1 MAERVLPESVDYTKI
16 LPLAVESRSRRRT
29 FLPTNGASF
38 VSDANN
44 IIRVDVSA
52 NAFLDTKH
60 SYLRFRMRNTTGQS
74 FGPDFGG
81 GHCFIERLVIE
92 QQGNILSDCQHYNR
106 LLSSILLPAQTSL
119 SSQAERSIT
128 ECQRWC
134 NEAGTQGAAGVD
146 FVDEAPNNECGGS
159 ANTSPTNSVIIANGQ
174 EFIFSIPL
182 VNGLLGTTQ
191 DKMVP
196 LQLLGSSPLTIEITL
211 ADVEDCGVF
220 GAAPASYTIDDV
232 RYIASLVEVGPD
244 VDAHIREVQAMSG
257 GRLVLNGVD
266 YTHFNGQLPA
276 GAQGEQSINIPCRRK
291 SIKSLLWSATS
302 RTYAAPVKS
311 AGYTLSFG
319 GHLCLRDWYIK
330 AGSVKYPPIPI
341 SCRMDGLAIS
351 ANSQKAECFDELA
364 KCFGSL
370 HSAHGCGLLTR
381 TNTYT
386 TDCDGGNVPLNNA
399 AGGGVGSNR
408 TYRFSPFGVD
418 CEAFQRTA
426 AESGIDTSSR
436 SLPMTLNVNIGTA
449 AGGAAAADAV
459 AVDAYVV
466 YDSLY
471 FIDQAGRINVSM

>member
-29 FLPTNGASF
+29 YLPTNGNSF

-44 IIRVDVSA
+44 IIRIDVSA

-60 SYLRFRMRNTTGQS
+60 SYLRFRMRNTTGQA

-81 GHCFIERLVIE
+81 GQGFIERLVIS
-92 QQGNILSDCQHYNR
+92 QQGDILSDCQHYNR
-106 LLSSILLPAQTSL
+106 LLSSILLPAQASTSA
-119 SSQAERSIT
+119 QAERSIT

-146 FVDEAPNNECGGS
+146 FTDEAPNAECGG
-159 ANTSPTNSVIIANGQ
+159 AAIVSPTNSVIIANGQ

-196 LQLLGSSPLTIEITL
+196 LQLLGASPLTIEITL
-211 ADVEDCGVF
+211 APADDVGVF
-220 GAAPASYTIDDV
+220 GAAPASYTIDEV

-276 GAQGEQSINIPCRRK
+276 GAQGEQAINIPCRRK

-302 RTYAAPVKS
+302 RTYAGPVKS
-311 AGYTLSFG
+311 ACYSLSFG
-319 GHLCLRDWYIK
+319 GHLNMRDWYIK
-330 AGSVKYPPIPI
+330 AGNVKYPPVPI
-341 SCRMDGLAIS
+341 SCRFDGPAVS
-351 ANSQKAECFDELA
+351 ANSQKAECFDELT
-364 KCFGSL
+364 KCFGTL
-370 HSAHGCGLLTR
+370 HSAHGTGILNR
-381 TNTYT
+381 INTYT
-386 TDCDGGNVPLNNA
+386 TDCDNANMPLDTTA
-399 AGGGVGSNR
+399 AGGGASNR
-408 TYRFSPFGVD
+408 TYRFSPFGID

-426 AESGIDTSSR
+426 AESGIDTASR
-436 SLPMTLNVNIGTA
+436 SLPMTLNVKLGVD
-449 AGGAAAADAV
+449 AGGAAAGEAI